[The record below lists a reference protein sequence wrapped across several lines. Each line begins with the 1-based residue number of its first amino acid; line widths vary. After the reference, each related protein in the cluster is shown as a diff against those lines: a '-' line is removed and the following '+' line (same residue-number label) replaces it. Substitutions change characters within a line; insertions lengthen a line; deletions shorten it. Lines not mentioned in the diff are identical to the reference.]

1 MPLIRSR
8 LHSFFYLISAAKYGG
23 GGGGREGGKNDEKEV
38 SRVAV
43 ADYYGDSHINWIV
56 ARSKCM

>member
-8 LHSFFYLISAAKYGG
+8 LHSFFYLISAAKYGEG
-23 GGGGREGGKNDEKEV
+23 EGRGKGGKNDEKEV